1 MKSNSYHISNK
12 ICVKKGNKDKWHPF
26 VYKTEGSL
34 DNCPDTFGSLQFL
47 QVLNNLK
54 YDGEISTKYALS
66 SHKRLQQKVISSQFS
81 YITSNF
87 TPWISIYGTRTIHL
101 QFIWELVSPSLHVT
115 VYLLTFGNDRNPLC
129 LGLFS
134 ALRGLCLTRFQQI
147 FDILATSLLRYK
159 SEDYHILVNVC
170 IHFNIANLPW
180 GFRHSVTL
188 ILPALSSRKLLK

>member
-1 MKSNSYHISNK
+1 MQLWNFQNYHKSRSLNMKSNSYHISNK

-87 TPWISIYGTRTIHL
+87 TP
-101 QFIWELVSPSLHVT
+101 
-115 VYLLTFGNDRNPLC
+115 
-129 LGLFS
+129 
-134 ALRGLCLTRFQQI
+134 
-147 FDILATSLLRYK
+147 
-159 SEDYHILVNVC
+159 
-170 IHFNIANLPW
+170 
-180 GFRHSVTL
+180 
-188 ILPALSSRKLLK
+188 